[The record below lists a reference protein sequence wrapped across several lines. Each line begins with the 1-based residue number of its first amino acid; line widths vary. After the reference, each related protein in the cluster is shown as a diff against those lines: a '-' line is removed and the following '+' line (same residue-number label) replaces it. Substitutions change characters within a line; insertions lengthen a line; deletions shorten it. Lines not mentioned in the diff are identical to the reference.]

1 MTLSKRVRL
10 KNSPLSQSVDSNP
23 FIEKNSKIYLKN
35 LALRTSSTDTL
46 TDSDSHHDC
55 CLQIETLQNEKRV
68 LHKKYVDSIKDLKQ
82 DFLAFKQEAAGIINV
97 LNDLDAQLSELKQ
110 KQTDLENTK
119 NDQIKELVSEHELQI
134 EKISK
139 DLTEKFKLV
148 ETQLLS
154 KHESH
159 VQQFTKE
166 LIAESESKQ
175 QVEEELENLKTIHAK
190 DSARILELETQLS
203 DAAKEKSESDYKLTD
218 TSEIVN
224 DLKSQI
230 ETLKANLNKLEEER
244 EIQNKKLDQVS
255 ELKELKELKIEELSN
270 NLLKLQ
276 QELHRKEIE
285 LNEQLE
291 KLHGVSADKEKLLQQ
306 SIEQSKIYINSLK
319 DQNAKT
325 DRNWEIKY
333 GTLEQNQQKLVE
345 EHLANRQRD
354 QLEIE
359 KLVKS
364 KTELEADNQA
374 LKNQLTEISKQ
385 FSTLGVESSEL
396 KKQLEETQIKYDQAE
411 IVHQELKAQIEKL
424 LKESAGKDGQL
435 KELNQSHEKFVN
447 ELKNEHEKQV
457 KETKDQ
463 IIKEMEE
470 KHQQAIKEIEDSHNE
485 NIKEINNEH
494 ENKAKCIIDSLN
506 EEIEELTSQLK
517 NAESEKN
524 TLQSLKLEYEN
535 EIVAYK
541 SKIDQLEKE
550 SAENLKE
557 YEAKLQS
564 MKFDLESD
572 LAIEKQLRKDDGQDF
587 ENQIEK
593 LNQLVTEKDL
603 QLSEKDEEIASIKKY
618 MEELEDTKAKLEE
631 KSTTQNGMK
640 LLDNSLTKK
649 HAAVVAELSGKIT
662 NGDADIDGD
671 NEPLDGNE
679 DGTGMAITSSI
690 NKRNVLQ
697 PLLNNTTSPLKKA
710 NSNNSKNDE
719 STSTKFES
727 PDLATVD

>member
-535 EIVAYK
+535 EIIAYK

-550 SAENLKE
+550 SAENLKD
-557 YEAKLQS
+557 YETKLQS

-587 ENQIEK
+587 RNQIEK

-679 DGTGMAITSSI
+679 DGTSMAITSSI

>member
-218 TSEIVN
+218 TSKIVN

-354 QLEIE
+354 KLEIE

-535 EIVAYK
+535 EIIAYK

-550 SAENLKE
+550 SAENLKD
-557 YEAKLQS
+557 YETKLQS

>member
-82 DFLAFKQEAAGIINV
+82 DFLAFKQEAPGIINV

-110 KQTDLENTK
+110 KQIDLENTK

-463 IIKEMEE
+463 TIKEMEE

-535 EIVAYK
+535 EIIAYK

-550 SAENLKE
+550 SAENLKD

-679 DGTGMAITSSI
+679 DGTNMAITSSI

-719 STSTKFES
+719 STSPKFES

>member
-535 EIVAYK
+535 EIIAYK

-550 SAENLKE
+550 SAENLKD
-557 YEAKLQS
+557 YETKLQS

>member
-535 EIVAYK
+535 EIIAYK

-679 DGTGMAITSSI
+679 DGTSMAITSSI

>member
-218 TSEIVN
+218 TSKIVN

-354 QLEIE
+354 KLEIE

-535 EIVAYK
+535 EIIAYK

-550 SAENLKE
+550 SAENLKD
-557 YEAKLQS
+557 YETKLQS

-587 ENQIEK
+587 RNQIEK

-679 DGTGMAITSSI
+679 DGTSMAITSSI

>member
-218 TSEIVN
+218 TSKIVN

-354 QLEIE
+354 KLEIE

-535 EIVAYK
+535 EIIAYK

-550 SAENLKE
+550 SAENLKD
-557 YEAKLQS
+557 YETKLQS

-679 DGTGMAITSSI
+679 DGTSMAITSSI